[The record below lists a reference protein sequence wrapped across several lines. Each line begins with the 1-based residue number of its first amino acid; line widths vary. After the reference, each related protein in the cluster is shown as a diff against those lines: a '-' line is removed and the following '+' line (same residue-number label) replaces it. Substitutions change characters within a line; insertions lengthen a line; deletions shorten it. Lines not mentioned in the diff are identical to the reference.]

1 MKEFTEK
8 YTESGKVGGVLV
20 DNYFKS
26 VQRLISYI
34 PQNELEN
41 TQVLE
46 VGCGPGFSTQRLLNL
61 LPRSVKL
68 SASDVE
74 EENVQDTLKKVGER
88 AKVSVEDVYNL
99 EREDSSLDLI
109 FVLEVMEHLEQP
121 EDALKELKRVCKKY
135 MILGVP
141 NEPIWRIL
149 NMARMKYLKDLGNTP
164 GHVQHWNMSSFKKL
178 LESNGFKVLKT
189 QSPLPWSLV
198 LVEKKV

>member
-20 DNYFKS
+20 NNYFKS

-88 AKVSVEDVYNL
+88 AKVSIEDVYNL

-164 GHVQHWNMSSFKKL
+164 GHVQHWNMNSFKKL

>member
-8 YTESGKVGGVLV
+8 YTEPGKVGGVLV
-20 DNYFKS
+20 NNYFKS

-88 AKVSVEDVYNL
+88 AKVSIEDVYNL

>member
-20 DNYFKS
+20 NNYFKS

>member
-20 DNYFKS
+20 NNYFKS

-34 PQNELEN
+34 PQKELEN

-121 EDALKELKRVCKKY
+121 EKALKELKRVCKKY

-164 GHVQHWNMSSFKKL
+164 GHVQHWNMNSFKKL